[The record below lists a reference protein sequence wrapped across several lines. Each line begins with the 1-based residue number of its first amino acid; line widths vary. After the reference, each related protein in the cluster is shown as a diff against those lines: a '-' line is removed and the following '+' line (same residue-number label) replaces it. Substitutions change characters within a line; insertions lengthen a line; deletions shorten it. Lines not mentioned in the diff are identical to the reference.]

1 MYKVKNWEK
10 FNLYTPKNPRHQKK
24 MLWFKVYGTDLIND
38 VNFFKLSHEE
48 QALLFKFWCLASE
61 NNGNLPNTFDIS
73 FRLHYPIEFIEKMT
87 KSLFNKGWLAE
98 CYQTATIDKSRVEES
113 RLEKRREDRVEESRV
128 EDRIGLV

>member
-1 MYKVKNWEK
+1 MYKIKNWEK
-10 FNLYTPKNPRHQKK
+10 FNLYTSKNPRYQKK

-73 FRLHYPIEFIEKMT
+73 FRLHYPVEFIEKMT
-87 KSLFNKGWLAE
+87 KNLFNKGWLTE
-98 CYQTATIDKSRVEES
+98 CYHSDTIDKSRVKEI
-113 RLEKRREDRVEESRV
+113 REDRLEEIRV

>member
-73 FRLHYPIEFIEKMT
+73 FRLHYPIEFIKKMT
-87 KSLFNKGWLAE
+87 KDLFSKGWLTE
-98 CYQTATIDKSRVEES
+98 CYQTATIDRVEES
-113 RLEKRREDRVEESRV
+113 RVKERREDRVEESRV

>member
-1 MYKVKNWEK
+1 MYKIKNWEK
-10 FNLYTPKNPRHQKK
+10 FNLYTSKNPRYQKK

-73 FRLHYPIEFIEKMT
+73 FRLHYPVEFIEKMT
-87 KSLFNKGWLAE
+87 KNLFNKGWLTE
-98 CYQTATIDKSRVEES
+98 CYQLDTIDKSRVEEI
-113 RLEKRREDRVEESRV
+113 REDRVEESIV